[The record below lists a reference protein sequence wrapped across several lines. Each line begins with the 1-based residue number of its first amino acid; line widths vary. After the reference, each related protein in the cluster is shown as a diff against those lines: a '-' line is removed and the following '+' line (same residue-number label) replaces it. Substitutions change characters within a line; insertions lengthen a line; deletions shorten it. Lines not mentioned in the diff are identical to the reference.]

1 MFKTRKTKLAAN
13 FAAAAHKLRNHR
25 RKYTNDPYIVHP
37 AEVAK
42 LVSMVC
48 FDEDVICAAWL
59 HDVVEDTV
67 FTIDDIHCLFGARV
81 ATLVEQLTDVAVP
94 SDGNRK
100 VRAEINRKHTA
111 IACDDAK
118 TIKLADLI
126 SNTKSIVDHDPDF
139 AVVYLK
145 EKELLLEVLQ
155 GGNQQLYNMAADS
168 LIQGKLSLVR
178 RK

>member
-1 MFKTRKTKLAAN
+1 MVKTQKTKLAAN

-67 FTIDDIHCLFGARV
+67 FTLDNIHCLFGARV
-81 ATLVEQLTDVAVP
+81 AALVEQLTDIAVP

-100 VRAEINRKHTA
+100 VRAEINRNHTA
-111 IACDDAK
+111 VASKEAK
-118 TIKLADLI
+118 MVKLADLI
-126 SNTKSIVDHDPDF
+126 SNTKSIVEHDPDF
-139 AVVYLK
+139 ARVYLK

-155 GGNQQLYNMAADS
+155 DADSQLYYMASQS
-168 LIQGKLSLVR
+168 LINGKLKLMGD
-178 RK
+178 